1 MRSVKVLA
9 ILAFLLCVA
18 GQAKAQTTEIIA
30 PNVFLQGLVLPTG
43 VRYTATFIKPDEAQ
57 PLRNVSVEI
66 TLPPG
71 AQFSQMLVPPQVEFD
86 VVRVSREG
94 AITMIWQTSRVPGED
109 MLDSYSFTLAQPLTA
124 DTEFYIEW
132 QDENGAQQFESF
144 FELPPLA
151 LATQNTGIVTLT
163 QDGFLPAGETGVQ
176 VSVPQQPEPVTLTVN
191 VLPADFNPPPEY
203 GALWWCSLIEITGL
217 PDGVSATVIVPLRR
231 PIAPFTALSLFRQ
244 NGDGSWSPLEG
255 EAFVTADGQYVTYEH
270 PGGVVATGGP
280 QDIQPELI
288 PAANIQAITDA
299 GLTTPVN
306 VTPDLTSIT
315 DGTSNT
321 ILVNEIPAPPAI
333 TDGTSNITDGT
344 SNITDGTSNIT
355 DGTSNTVQIEPIQP
369 PAITDGTS
377 NITDGT
383 SNTVQIGE
391 IQPPAITD
399 GTSNITDGTSNTV
412 VFSGQL
418 PPTPTTE
425 GAINDLT
432 DGSSNTILVGEA
444 TPIPALPSPTIVA
457 AINDGSSNTILVG
470 EATPVQPTST
480 IAPSPTPNLPRVVA
494 YNPEPRPRGNI
505 AAQIREPNTP
515 RIEIYT
521 QVSIA
526 PVQCQ
531 TGRINCVLLIRRVG
545 GGFR

>member
-344 SNITDGTSNIT
+344 SN
-355 DGTSNTVQIEPIQP
+355 
-369 PAITDGTS
+369 
-377 NITDGT
+377 
-383 SNTVQIGE
+383 
-391 IQPPAITD
+391 
-399 GTSNITDGTSNTV
+399 TV